1 MLTTISKD
9 ESDATTTYATY
20 ERWNPKTDTANKKKT
35 SSLNKFTHD
44 RTAHMH
50 GKHKMAVRDYDK
62 KLTISILGGDMNGG
76 YPK

>member
-1 MLTTISKD
+1 MLHM
-9 ESDATTTYATY
+9 SDGTLKQTLQT
-20 ERWNPKTDTANKKKT
+20 NKKT